1 MIRAS
6 APVRFPV
13 NELSAVTGHGSP
25 IRLHAARIDL
35 LTPVPFE
42 TRSIPSSLAAT
53 HRGFTLIT
61 RTARARASYPSC
73 VAVPAIPGRICSMS
87 LASLRLHSPWQ
98 ITILSPSQLR
108 FRFDGRPS

>member
-73 VAVPAIPGRICSMS
+73 VAVYPCDSRSHLFYVARIPAAPFAVANHHS
-87 LASLRLHSPWQ
+87 LTFSAPLQ
-98 ITILSPSQLR
+98 V
-108 FRFDGRPS
+108 

>member
-53 HRGFTLIT
+53 HRGFAFYVASPKSSIPVHVVHSHELQGKT
-61 RTARARASYPSC
+61 R
-73 VAVPAIPGRICSMS
+73 G
-87 LASLRLHSPWQ
+87 Q
-98 ITILSPSQLR
+98 I
-108 FRFDGRPS
+108 

>member
-53 HRGFTLIT
+53 HRGFAFYVAFPKSSHSLDRDVFYVAHPI
-61 RTARARASYPSC
+61 RSIRA
-73 VAVPAIPGRICSMS
+73 M
-87 LASLRLHSPWQ
+87 
-98 ITILSPSQLR
+98 
-108 FRFDGRPS
+108 